1 VIAIF
6 GWKKL
11 LVRMKSSPNRKT
23 LRCATVT
30 VVALPTAIVGWMLI
44 SSADAEKERSNP
56 GNVIE
61 VVADDIEEVVTAQG
75 KLEPKNYVDVGA
87 QVSGQLKTV
96 RVTIGDNVKAG
107 DLIAEID
114 PQIYEARL
122 AANEARLRTL
132 EAQRVE
138 QQFLVNQAQQIR
150 ERNEKLQTSGAV
162 SEQVFEDAE
171 TGSKIAAAKLAA
183 VEAQIEESRST
194 IEGDKANLNYTRIFA
209 PMSGTVVLQ
218 GVRLGQTLNAS
229 QSAPMIVQLADL
241 DTMTVRA
248 QVAEADIMRI
258 KPGMPVYFR
267 TLGSRERRWQGKVR
281 QLLPSPEVINDVVL
295 YNVLVD
301 VDNSDRQLM
310 SGMSTQMFFV
320 VGRARNVPV
329 VPTAALTRRMPR
341 QDNEKGEAY
350 QLQVAEERGTGERTV
365 HIGLMDRTK
374 AEIRAGLSLGERI
387 VLPLAQQ
394 QQDNAR
400 SAGSRRMPRL

>member
-1 VIAIF
+1 MNSLGNHKYIRF
-6 GWKKL
+6 
-11 LVRMKSSPNRKT
+11 
-23 LRCATVT
+23 
-30 VVALPTAIVGWMLI
+30 AIVTAVAITAAVATWLLM
-44 SSADAEKERSNP
+44 SRAEAEKEASNT

-61 VVADDIEEVVTAQG
+61 IVSDDIEEMVTAQG

-96 RVTIGDNVKAG
+96 RIAIGDNVKAG

-122 AANEARLRTL
+122 AGNEARFRTL

-138 QQFLVNQAQQIR
+138 QQVIVNQAQQMR
-150 ERNEKLQTSGAV
+150 GRNETLQKSGAV
-162 SEQVFEDAE
+162 SKQASEDAE
-171 TGSKIAAAKLAA
+171 TALKIASAKLAA
-183 VEAQIEESRST
+183 VEAQIDESRST
-194 IEGDKANLNYTRIFA
+194 IAGDKASLNYTRIFA

-218 GVRLGQTLNAS
+218 GVRAGQTLNAS
-229 QSAPMIVQLADL
+229 QSAPTIVQLADL

-258 KPGMPVYFR
+258 KAGMPVYFK

-301 VDNSDRQLM
+301 VDNADRQLM

-320 VGRARNVPV
+320 VGKAKNVPV
-329 VPTAALTRRMPR
+329 LPTAALMRRAPR
-341 QDNEKGEAY
+341 QDSEKGEAY
-350 QLQVAEERGTGERTV
+350 QVQVAEGDGSSERIV
-365 HIGLMDRTK
+365 HVGLMDRSK
-374 AEIRAGLSLGERI
+374 AEIRAGLSLGDRI
-387 VLPLAQQ
+387 ILPQPQQ
-394 QQDNAR
+394 QTDR
-400 SAGSRRMPRL
+400 PSGGGRRTPRL

>member
-1 VIAIF
+1 MNSLGNHNHIRF
-6 GWKKL
+6 
-11 LVRMKSSPNRKT
+11 
-23 LRCATVT
+23 
-30 VVALPTAIVGWMLI
+30 AIVTAVAITAALATWLLI
-44 SSADAEKERSNP
+44 NRAEAEKEANNT

-61 VVADDIEEVVTAQG
+61 IVSDDIEEVVTAQG

-96 RVTIGDNVKAG
+96 RIAIGDNVKAG

-122 AANEARLRTL
+122 AGNEARLRTL

-138 QQFLVNQAQQIR
+138 QQVIVNQAQQMR
-150 ERNEKLQTSGAV
+150 GRNETLQKSGAV
-162 SEQVFEDAE
+162 SKQAFEDAE
-171 TGSKIAAAKLAA
+171 TALKIASAKLAA
-183 VEAQIEESRST
+183 VEAQIDESRST
-194 IEGDKANLNYTRIFA
+194 IAGDKASLNYTRIFA

-218 GVRLGQTLNAS
+218 GVRAGQTLNAS
-229 QSAPMIVQLADL
+229 QSAPTIVQLADL

-258 KPGMPVYFR
+258 KAGMPVYFK

-301 VDNSDRQLM
+301 VDNADRQLM

-320 VGRARNVPV
+320 VGKAKNVPV
-329 VPTAALTRRMPR
+329 LPTAALMRRAPR
-341 QDNEKGEAY
+341 QDSEKGEAY
-350 QLQVAEERGTGERTV
+350 QVQVAEGDGSSERIV
-365 HIGLMDRTK
+365 HVGLMDRSK
-374 AEIRAGLSLGERI
+374 AEIRAGLSLGDRI
-387 VLPLAQQ
+387 ILPQPQQ
-394 QQDNAR
+394 QTDR
-400 SAGSRRMPRL
+400 PSGGGRRTPRL

>member
-1 VIAIF
+1 MNSLGANNRVRSAI
-6 GWKKL
+6 L
-11 LVRMKSSPNRKT
+11 T
-23 LRCATVT
+23 A
-30 VVALPTAIVGWMLI
+30 VALPAAVAAWLLI
-44 SSADAEKERSNP
+44 SRAEAEKESNRSD
-56 GNVIE
+56 NVIE
-61 VVADDIEEVVTAQG
+61 IVSDDIEEVVTAQG

-96 RVTIGDNVKAG
+96 RVAIGDNIKEG

-138 QQFLVNQAQQIR
+138 QQVIADQAQQMR
-150 ERNEKLQTSGAV
+150 GRNEKLQKSGAV
-162 SEQVFEDAE
+162 SKQAFEDAE
-171 TGSKIAAAKLAA
+171 TALKIASAKLAA
-183 VEAQIEESRST
+183 VEAQIDESRST
-194 IEGDKANLNYTRIFA
+194 IEGDKASLNYTRIFA

-218 GVRLGQTLNAS
+218 GVRAGQTLNAS

-258 KPGMPVYFR
+258 KAGMPVYFK

-301 VDNSDRQLM
+301 VDNADRQLM
-310 SGMSTQMFFV
+310 SGMSTQMFFI
-320 VGRARNVPV
+320 VGKAMNVPV
-329 VPTAALTRRMPR
+329 LPTAALMRRAPR
-341 QDNEKGEAY
+341 QDSEKGEAY
-350 QLQVAEERGTGERTV
+350 QVRVADGEGSSERIV
-365 HIGLMDRTK
+365 HVGLMDRSK
-374 AEIRAGLSLGERI
+374 AEIRAGLSLGDRI
-387 VLPLAQQ
+387 ILPQPQQ
-394 QQDNAR
+394 QNDRA
-400 SAGSRRMPRL
+400 SGGGRRTPRL

>member
-1 VIAIF
+1 MNSLGNHKYIRF
-6 GWKKL
+6 
-11 LVRMKSSPNRKT
+11 
-23 LRCATVT
+23 
-30 VVALPTAIVGWMLI
+30 AIVTAVAITAAVATWLLI
-44 SSADAEKERSNP
+44 SRAEAEKEASNT

-61 VVADDIEEVVTAQG
+61 IVSDDIEEVVTAQG

-96 RVTIGDNVKAG
+96 RIAIGDNVKAG

-122 AANEARLRTL
+122 AGNEARLRTL

-138 QQFLVNQAQQIR
+138 QQVIVNQAQQMR
-150 ERNEKLQTSGAV
+150 GRNETLQKSGAV
-162 SEQVFEDAE
+162 SKQAFEDAE
-171 TGSKIAAAKLAA
+171 TALKIASAKLAA
-183 VEAQIEESRST
+183 VEAQIDESRST
-194 IEGDKANLNYTRIFA
+194 IAGDKASLNYTRIFA

-218 GVRLGQTLNAS
+218 GVRAGQTLNAS
-229 QSAPMIVQLADL
+229 QSAPTIVQLADL

-258 KPGMPVYFR
+258 KAGMPVYFK

-301 VDNSDRQLM
+301 VDNADRQLM

-320 VGRARNVPV
+320 VGKAKNVPV
-329 VPTAALTRRMPR
+329 LPTAALMRRAPR
-341 QDNEKGEAY
+341 QDSEKGEAY
-350 QLQVAEERGTGERTV
+350 QVQVAEGDGSSERIV
-365 HIGLMDRTK
+365 HVGLMDRSK
-374 AEIRAGLSLGERI
+374 AEIRAGLSLGDRI
-387 VLPLAQQ
+387 ILPQPQQ
-394 QQDNAR
+394 QTDR
-400 SAGSRRMPRL
+400 PSGGGRRTPRL

>member
-1 VIAIF
+1 MNSIGANNRVRSAI
-6 GWKKL
+6 L
-11 LVRMKSSPNRKT
+11 T
-23 LRCATVT
+23 A
-30 VVALPTAIVGWMLI
+30 VALPAAVAAWLLI
-44 SSADAEKERSNP
+44 SRAEAEKESNSA

-61 VVADDIEEVVTAQG
+61 IVSDDIEEVVTAQG

-96 RVTIGDNVKAG
+96 RVAIGDNIKEG

-138 QQFLVNQAQQIR
+138 QQVIADQAQQMR
-150 ERNEKLQTSGAV
+150 GRNEKLQKSGAV
-162 SEQVFEDAE
+162 SKQAFEDAE
-171 TGSKIAAAKLAA
+171 TALKIASAKLAA
-183 VEAQIEESRST
+183 VEAQIDESRST
-194 IEGDKANLNYTRIFA
+194 IEGDKASLNYTRIFA

-218 GVRLGQTLNAS
+218 GVRAGQTLNAN

-258 KPGMPVYFR
+258 KAGMPVYFK

-301 VDNSDRQLM
+301 VDNADRQLM

-320 VGRARNVPV
+320 VGNAMNVPV
-329 VPTAALTRRMPR
+329 LPTAALMRRAPR
-341 QDNEKGEAY
+341 QDSEKGEAY
-350 QLQVAEERGTGERTV
+350 QVRVADGEGSSERIV
-365 HIGLMDRTK
+365 HVGLMDRSK
-374 AEIRAGLSLGERI
+374 AEIRAGLSLGDRI
-387 VLPLAQQ
+387 ILPQPQQ
-394 QQDNAR
+394 QNDR
-400 SAGSRRMPRL
+400 SSGGGRRTPRL

>member
-1 VIAIF
+1 MNSLGNHKHIRF
-6 GWKKL
+6 
-11 LVRMKSSPNRKT
+11 
-23 LRCATVT
+23 
-30 VVALPTAIVGWMLI
+30 AIVTAVAITAALATWLLI
-44 SSADAEKERSNP
+44 SRAEAEKEANNT

-61 VVADDIEEVVTAQG
+61 IVSDDIEEVVTAQG

-96 RVTIGDNVKAG
+96 RIAIGDNVKAG

-122 AANEARLRTL
+122 AGNEARLRTL

-138 QQFLVNQAQQIR
+138 QQVIVNQAQQMR
-150 ERNEKLQTSGAV
+150 GRNETLQKSGAV
-162 SEQVFEDAE
+162 SKQAFEDAE
-171 TGSKIAAAKLAA
+171 TALKIASAKLAA
-183 VEAQIEESRST
+183 VEAQIDESRST
-194 IEGDKANLNYTRIFA
+194 IAGDKASLNYTRIFA

-218 GVRLGQTLNAS
+218 GVRAGQTLNAS
-229 QSAPMIVQLADL
+229 QSAPTIVQLADL

-258 KPGMPVYFR
+258 KAGMPVYFK

-301 VDNSDRQLM
+301 VDNADRQLM

-320 VGRARNVPV
+320 VGKAKNVPV
-329 VPTAALTRRMPR
+329 LPTAALMRRAPR
-341 QDNEKGEAY
+341 QDSEKGEAY
-350 QLQVAEERGTGERTV
+350 QVQVAEGDGSSERIV
-365 HIGLMDRTK
+365 HVGLMDRSK
-374 AEIRAGLSLGERI
+374 AEIRAGLSLGDRI
-387 VLPLAQQ
+387 ILPQPQQ
-394 QQDNAR
+394 QTDR
-400 SAGSRRMPRL
+400 PSGGGRRTPRL

>member
-1 VIAIF
+1 MNSLGNHKHIRF
-6 GWKKL
+6 
-11 LVRMKSSPNRKT
+11 
-23 LRCATVT
+23 
-30 VVALPTAIVGWMLI
+30 AIVTAVAITAAVATWLLM
-44 SSADAEKERSNP
+44 SRAEAEKEASNT

-61 VVADDIEEVVTAQG
+61 IVSDDIEEVVTAQG

-96 RVTIGDNVKAG
+96 RISIGDNVKAG

-122 AANEARLRTL
+122 AGNEARLRTL

-138 QQFLVNQAQQIR
+138 QQVIVNQAQQMR
-150 ERNEKLQTSGAV
+150 GRNETLQKSGAV
-162 SEQVFEDAE
+162 SKQAFEDAE
-171 TGSKIAAAKLAA
+171 TALKIASAKLAA
-183 VEAQIEESRST
+183 VEAQIDESRST
-194 IEGDKANLNYTRIFA
+194 IAGDKASLNYTRIFA

-218 GVRLGQTLNAS
+218 GVRAGQTLNAS
-229 QSAPMIVQLADL
+229 QSAPTIVQLADL

-258 KPGMPVYFR
+258 KAGMPVYFK

-301 VDNSDRQLM
+301 VDNADRQLM

-320 VGRARNVPV
+320 VGKAKNVPV
-329 VPTAALTRRMPR
+329 LPTAVLMRRAPR
-341 QDNEKGEAY
+341 QDSEKGEAY
-350 QLQVAEERGTGERTV
+350 QVQVAEGDGSSERIV
-365 HIGLMDRTK
+365 HVGLMDRSK
-374 AEIRAGLSLGERI
+374 AEIRAGLSLGDRI
-387 VLPLAQQ
+387 ILPQPQQ
-394 QQDNAR
+394 QTDR
-400 SAGSRRMPRL
+400 PSGGGRRTPRL

>member
-1 VIAIF
+1 
-6 GWKKL
+6 
-11 LVRMKSSPNRKT
+11 MNRLGNHKHI
-23 LRCATVT
+23 RF
-30 VVALPTAIVGWMLI
+30 AIVTAVAITAAVATWLLM
-44 SSADAEKERSNP
+44 SRAEAEKEASNT

-61 VVADDIEEVVTAQG
+61 IVSDDIEEVVTAQG

-96 RVTIGDNVKAG
+96 RIAIGDNVKAG

-122 AANEARLRTL
+122 AGNEARLRTL

-138 QQFLVNQAQQIR
+138 QQVIVNQAQQMR
-150 ERNEKLQTSGAV
+150 GRNETLQKSGAV
-162 SEQVFEDAE
+162 SKQAFEDAE
-171 TGSKIAAAKLAA
+171 TALKIASAKLAA
-183 VEAQIEESRST
+183 VEAQIDESRST
-194 IEGDKANLNYTRIFA
+194 IAGDKASLNYTRIFA

-218 GVRLGQTLNAS
+218 GVRAGQTLNAS
-229 QSAPMIVQLADL
+229 QSAPTIVQLADL

-258 KPGMPVYFR
+258 KAGMPVYFK

-301 VDNSDRQLM
+301 VDNADRQLM

-320 VGRARNVPV
+320 VGKAKNVPV
-329 VPTAALTRRMPR
+329 LPTAALMRRAPR
-341 QDNEKGEAY
+341 QDSEKGEAY
-350 QLQVAEERGTGERTV
+350 QVQVAEGDGSSERIV
-365 HIGLMDRTK
+365 HVGLMDRSK
-374 AEIRAGLSLGERI
+374 AEIRAGLSLGDRI
-387 VLPLAQQ
+387 ILPQPQQ
-394 QQDNAR
+394 QTDR
-400 SAGSRRMPRL
+400 PSGGGRRTPRL

>member
-1 VIAIF
+1 
-6 GWKKL
+6 
-11 LVRMKSSPNRKT
+11 MNRLGNHKHI
-23 LRCATVT
+23 RF
-30 VVALPTAIVGWMLI
+30 AIVTAVAITAALATWLLI
-44 SSADAEKERSNP
+44 SRAEAEKEANNT

-61 VVADDIEEVVTAQG
+61 IVSDDIEEVVTAQG

-96 RVTIGDNVKAG
+96 RIAIGDNVKAG

-122 AANEARLRTL
+122 AGNEARLRTL

-138 QQFLVNQAQQIR
+138 QQVIVNQAQQMR
-150 ERNEKLQTSGAV
+150 GRNETLQKSGAV
-162 SEQVFEDAE
+162 SKQAFEDAE
-171 TGSKIAAAKLAA
+171 TALKIASAKLAA
-183 VEAQIEESRST
+183 VEAQIDESRST
-194 IEGDKANLNYTRIFA
+194 IAGDKASLNYTRIFA

-218 GVRLGQTLNAS
+218 GVRAGQTLNAS
-229 QSAPMIVQLADL
+229 QSAPTIVQLADL

-258 KPGMPVYFR
+258 KAGMPVYFK

-301 VDNSDRQLM
+301 VDNADRQLM

-320 VGRARNVPV
+320 VGKAKNVPV
-329 VPTAALTRRMPR
+329 LPTAVLMRRAPR
-341 QDNEKGEAY
+341 QDSEKGEAY
-350 QLQVAEERGTGERTV
+350 QVQVAEGDGSSERIV
-365 HIGLMDRTK
+365 HVGLMDRSK
-374 AEIRAGLSLGERI
+374 AEIRAGLSLGDRI
-387 VLPLAQQ
+387 ILPQPQQ
-394 QQDNAR
+394 QTDR
-400 SAGSRRMPRL
+400 PSGGGRRTPRL